1 VPFRTRIFLVL
12 AVVGLVP
19 LLVLGWLSFSV
30 NRTEL
35 ETTVGRAHEATAVA
49 AARASE
55 RWVAQTLDSL
65 RLSLSAISFDQLS
78 PQEAA
83 TVLRIP
89 YRQLDA
95 VEAIA
100 LLDENGNALV
110 PPVMEGKT
118 GAPRLDQDD
127 VDLFARHVPL
137 AYAAAAG
144 TAIGPPYRGRSGAT
158 RLAVAVRT
166 GAPGPDGAP
175 LLIVAAQLSLAQL
188 ERQMHELAQDGSIAY
203 LVDRDGGVIAGAPGA
218 PLSPAELDLVKAGG
232 KSARAVSRQ
241 VRRGDGAGWLAAFA
255 QVGDLGWG
263 VVVAQPAARAMR
275 PAARVRIYTLF
286 WAAVTLALVA
296 LLGAFLSRGLAEPIR
311 RLSIAANALT
321 EGRYDHVAQIET
333 KDELGN
339 FATAFNHMAR
349 EVRRRDDEIR
359 GWNAELQDRVDRRT
373 AELKE
378 AQDQILRSRR
388 LAALGSMAAGI
399 AHELNNPLTA
409 LTGAAAML
417 RQRLEPDGPQEGLL
431 RILVDQSA
439 RVAQL
444 GADLRRFADQER
456 EQAGTRFPLA
466 APVRAALQTYKEE
479 LAGRRIELSTD
490 FREAVPDAQGNP
502 EQIQQAVS
510 QLVRNAIQA
519 MPDGGK
525 LTVRLVDV
533 EGEALKLSVSD
544 TGKGIPT
551 PIRERIFDPFFTT
564 KDRHA
569 GTGLGLSI
577 AHTVV
582 LAHHGKL
589 SVESEEGR
597 GATFTVLLP
606 TAAAAAHLR

>member
-1 VPFRTRIFLVL
+1 M
-12 AVVGLVP
+12 
-19 LLVLGWLSFSV
+19 LVLGWLSFSV
-30 NRTEL
+30 NRAEL

-49 AARASE
+49 SARACE

-65 RLSLSAISFDQLS
+65 RLSLSAISFDRLT
-78 PQEAA
+78 PAEAA

-110 PPVMEGKT
+110 PPLIEGK
-118 GAPRLDQDD
+118 ASAQPLDQQD

-137 AYAAAAG
+137 AYAMAAG
-144 TAIGPPYRGRSGAT
+144 TAIGAPYRGRSGAAH
-158 RLAVAVRT
+158 LAVAVRT
-166 GAPGPDGAP
+166 GVPGPEGAP
-175 LLIVAAQLSLAQL
+175 LLVVAAQLSLGQL
-188 ERQMHELAQDGSIAY
+188 ERQMRELAQDGSVAY
-203 LVDRDGGVIAGAPGA
+203 LVDRDGGVIAGTPGSS
-218 PLSPAELDLVKAGG
+218 LTSAELDLVKAGVA
-232 KSARAVSRQ
+232 SAHALSRQ
-241 VRRGDGAGWLAAFA
+241 VRRGNGADWLAAFA
-255 QVGDLGWG
+255 PLGDLGWG
-263 VVVAQPAARAMR
+263 VVVAQPAASALR
-275 PAARVRIYTLF
+275 PAHRVRLYTLF
-286 WAAVTLALVA
+286 WAGVTLVLVA
-296 LLGAFLSRGLAEPIR
+296 LLGAFLSRGLARPIR
-311 RLSIAANALT
+311 HLSIAATALT
-321 EGRYDHVAQIET
+321 EGRYDHIAQVET
-333 KDELGN
+333 NDELGR
-339 FATAFNHMAR
+339 FAAAFNHMAR

-359 GWNAELQDRVDRRT
+359 RWNAELQDRVDRRT

-388 LAALGSMAAGI
+388 LAALGSMAAGV

-409 LTGAAAML
+409 LTGAAALL
-417 RQRLEPDGPQEGLL
+417 RQGLDPAGPHEGLV
-431 RILVDQSA
+431 RILVEQSA

-456 EQAGTRFPLA
+456 EQAGTRFSLA
-466 APVRAALQTYKEE
+466 APVRAALDSYKEE
-479 LAGRRIELSTD
+479 LTGRRIELTTD
-490 FREAVPDAQGNP
+490 FRQAVPDTQGNP

-533 EGEALKLSVSD
+533 EGEALKLIVSD
-544 TGKGIPT
+544 TGKGIPAK
-551 PIRERIFDPFFTT
+551 IRERIFDPFFTT

-589 SVESEEGR
+589 TVESEDGR

-606 TAAAAAHLR
+606 TAGAAAHLR